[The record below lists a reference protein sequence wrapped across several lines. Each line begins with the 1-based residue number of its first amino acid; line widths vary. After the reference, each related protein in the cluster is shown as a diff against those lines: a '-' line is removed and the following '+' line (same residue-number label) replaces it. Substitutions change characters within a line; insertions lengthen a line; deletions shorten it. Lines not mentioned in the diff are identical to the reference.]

1 MKQNEIKKKTKSKNV
16 IIVLL
21 INDTIM
27 SLQGPLVRKITVEIL
42 HCVKNLCIIYMGN
55 LLVTIFMASLKAFKD
70 SFSFISSGISSH
82 ILGKQDFQFHYIQ
95 S

>member
-1 MKQNEIKKKTKSKNV
+1 MKKNEIKKKTKSKNV

>member
-82 ILGKQDFQFHYIQ
+82 ILGKQEFQFHYIQ

>member
-27 SLQGPLVRKITVEIL
+27 SLQGPLVRKITAEIL

>member
-70 SFSFISSGISSH
+70 SFSFIFSGISSH
-82 ILGKQDFQFHYIQ
+82 ILGKQEFQFHYI
-95 S
+95 

>member
-1 MKQNEIKKKTKSKNV
+1 MKQNEIKQKTKSKNV

>member
-82 ILGKQDFQFHYIQ
+82 ILGKQGFQFHYIQ

>member
-27 SLQGPLVRKITVEIL
+27 SLQGPLVRKITAEIL
-42 HCVKNLCIIYMGN
+42 LCVKNLCIIYMGN

-82 ILGKQDFQFHYIQ
+82 ILGKQGFQFHYIQ